1 MRTAWTRYRA
11 DFLCLAGL
19 LVLTLAFFW
28 PVTLGL
34 GFIPRGGG
42 DLASFLWPTYSYAAH
57 AYTTGRLPLWNPT
70 LYAGAP
76 FAADPQTAAFYPLN
90 LVAYIVAPGFPYVAL
105 EALVMVHVWL
115 AGAGMYALL
124 RVWLGPQSERV
135 AALTG
140 AVALMFCDV
149 FIIHVGNYNII
160 AAACWL
166 PFALAAFQRALEG
179 GGAWMRLA
187 ASVALALSMLA
198 GHAQLTL
205 MVWGAV
211 GLYALGSTAAV
222 VRSGWHVV
230 GRRAALSLQVL
241 GVAALLSAV
250 AWLPAAELQGYTAR
264 AALTYA
270 QATEYSLPWSGLA
283 GLFSPLLLGRGSGDF
298 WAPWQRVEAGY
309 VGVATLLLAA
319 FALARRP
326 SAISA
331 FLVVL
336 GLGGFALALGPN
348 TPVHGWVYD
357 LIAIFRGLRV
367 PARFIFLTDF
377 ALAGLA
383 GLGMHYLVASA
394 GRRWALATLA
404 MLLAGGA
411 TMAYGFEIANV
422 AAGSSHS
429 PWLAVGVAGGLAV
442 AVALLG
448 TRRAGAARWLVWA
461 LLVAD
466 LIGQGSW
473 VEMDTADPTLGF
485 DHPVALDFLL
495 SRDRPTRIDVAATA
509 LAPDA
514 AARFNLE
521 DIGGIYNP
529 LGLAAMQTYRDS
541 LGSRGSA
548 RYDFLGAQWIVADK
562 DQPPADD
569 PQIVPVFI
577 DDPALDIYLNNGA
590 QPRLTLRAVAEIVET
605 GEALA
610 RLTDPAFDITRSVLI
625 EPVVATEQGQA
636 GAATPPRWDT
646 AGSEAPGSLVLEA
659 YDPEYVRVRVTTA
672 VPTWLVLADAWYPGW
687 RATVDGEPVPI
698 FRANLA
704 FRAIALERPGE
715 HVVEMVFV
723 PASQALG
730 GTLALV
736 GVMAVVG
743 DLAWEAWR
751 RREEAARSGS
761 TGATPE
767 PPERLTGGDAGHQV
781 AKQGKGGSTQSAH
794 A

>member
-11 DFLCLAGL
+11 DLLCLAGL
-19 LVLTLAFFW
+19 LILALAFFW

-42 DLASFLWPTYSYAAH
+42 DLASFLWPTYSYAAR
-57 AYTTGRLPLWNPT
+57 AYASGRLPLWNPT

-90 LVAYIVAPGFPYVAL
+90 LIAYLVAPGFPYVAL
-105 EALVMVHVWL
+105 EALVIVHIWL
-115 AGAGMYALL
+115 AGVGMYALL
-124 RVWLGPQSERV
+124 RVWLGAASERV

-160 AAACWL
+160 AAASWL
-166 PFALAAFQRALEG
+166 PFALAALHRALNG
-179 GGAWMRLA
+179 GGARMRLA
-187 ASVALALSMLA
+187 AACALTLSMLA
-198 GHAQLTL
+198 GHAQMTI

-211 GLYALGSTAAV
+211 ALYGLWSMAGVA
-222 VRSGWHVV
+222 RSGWRAV
-230 GRRAALSLQVL
+230 GQRALVTAQVL

-270 QATEYSLPWSGLA
+270 QATEFSLPWSGLA

-326 SAISA
+326 SAITG
-331 FLVVL
+331 FLLVI
-336 GLGGFALALGPN
+336 GLGGLTLALGPS

-357 LIAIFRGLRV
+357 LIGVFRGLRV

-383 GLGMHYLVASA
+383 GFGMQLLVTSA
-394 GRRWALATLA
+394 GRRWWLSALAVV
-404 MLLAGGA
+404 LAGGA
-411 TMAYGFEIANV
+411 ALAYGFGVANA

-429 PWLAVGVAGGLAV
+429 PWPAVGVAGGLA
-442 AVALLG
+442 AAGALLG

-485 DHPVALDFLL
+485 DHPVALEFLQR
-495 SRDRPTRIDVAATA
+495 RDRPTRIDVAATTV
-509 LAPDA
+509 APDV
-514 AARFNLE
+514 AARANLE

-569 PQIVPVFI
+569 PQIVPVFV
-577 DDPALDIYLNNGA
+577 DDPRLDVYLNNGA
-590 QPRLTLRAVAEIVET
+590 QPRLSLRTGAEIVET
-605 GEALA
+605 GQALA

-625 EPVVATEQGQA
+625 EPVVATEHGQA
-636 GAATPPRWDT
+636 GVATPPRWDAAGNGS
-646 AGSEAPGSLVLEA
+646 AGSLLLEA

-672 VPTWLVLADAWYPGW
+672 APTWLVLADAWYPGW
-687 RATVDGEPVPI
+687 RATVDGEPVAVY
-698 FRANLA
+698 RANLA
-704 FRAIALERPGE
+704 FRAVALETPGE

-730 GTLALV
+730 AT
-736 GVMAVVG
+736 MAVVG
-743 DLAWEAWR
+743 LMVVAGDLVREAWQ
-751 RREEAARSGS
+751 RREEGM
-761 TGATPE
+761 
-767 PPERLTGGDAGHQV
+767 AG
-781 AKQGKGGSTQSAH
+781 
-794 A
+794 